1 MAEPLTLDEALK
13 GYQENRFSRKS
24 LFEFVVADLK
34 AKDARIDALERQ
46 NRDLM
51 AALVQPKITG
61 AMSPQPKRNGSLEPD
76 VRTHG

>member
-51 AALVQPKITG
+51 AALIQPKITG
-61 AMSPQPKRNGSLEPD
+61 AMMQKPKGNGD
-76 VRTHG
+76 GAHV

>member
-1 MAEPLTLDEALK
+1 MSEPKNLDEALK
-13 GYQENRFSRKS
+13 GYLANSFSRKS

-51 AALVQPKITG
+51 AAIMGQIPLTKVVG
-61 AMSPQPKRNGSLEPD
+61 AMTPKPKGNGD
-76 VRTHG
+76 AAHV

>member
-61 AMSPQPKRNGSLEPD
+61 AMTMKPKGNGD
-76 VRTHG
+76 GAHV

>member
-1 MAEPLTLDEALK
+1 MAEPKNLDEALK

-34 AKDARIDALERQ
+34 AKDARIDVLERQ

-51 AALVQPKITG
+51 AALMQPKITG
-61 AMSPQPKRNGSLEPD
+61 AMAMKPKGNGD
-76 VRTHG
+76 AAHV

>member
-51 AALVQPKITG
+51 AALMQPKLTG
-61 AMSPQPKRNGSLEPD
+61 AMMQKPKGNGD
-76 VRTHG
+76 GAHV

>member
-1 MAEPLTLDEALK
+1 MAEPKNLDEALK
-13 GYQENRFSRKS
+13 GYQENSFSRKS

-51 AALVQPKITG
+51 AALMTSGKLPPLGQMTQKPKG
-61 AMSPQPKRNGSLEPD
+61 NGSLE
-76 VRTHG
+76 VVHG